1 MCKMNT
7 KRKQARSWLNNASKT
22 EFDNFVEEAMF
33 NDFEKA
39 ICYARRRGQTNI
51 AIAINL
57 HCDVSTVDRA
67 VTKIYRMAN
76 KLVL

>member
-1 MCKMNT
+1 MKT
-7 KRKQARSWLNNASKT
+7 KRKLARLWLNNASKT
-22 EFDNFVEEAMF
+22 EFDNFVNEAMF

-39 ICYARRRGQTNI
+39 ICYARRSGQTNI
-51 AIAINL
+51 SIAFKL

-67 VTKIYRMAN
+67 VTRIYRMAA